1 MDIFPKYISSSLH
14 FLNWETQRGSHNPY
28 YHLLSWG
35 ANTGWRWPLALC
47 MAWQGHS
54 AVRILVWF
62 SRLLLHQGV
71 GGTGSWDRIHDS
83 DCGLATI
90 SNEFGGK
97 LWDLSFLTCLLRSL
111 GHASIM
117 SWYTCTMSPYSVSE
131 PFRDAPA
138 RLFSSKFQLTDG
150 RINLPLL
157 SIEAVWI

>member
-28 YHLLSWG
+28 YHLPSWG

-71 GGTGSWDRIHDS
+71 GGTRSWDRIHDS
-83 DCGLATI
+83 DCGLATKSLGASYETQFPHLPLEKSGSCLYNVLVSRAPSHLI
-90 SNEFGGK
+90 LSLNPSVMLLQGS
-97 LWDLSFLTCLLRSL
+97 LVLSFSLR
-111 GHASIM
+111 M
-117 SWYTCTMSPYSVSE
+117 DV
-131 PFRDAPA
+131 F
-138 RLFSSKFQLTDG
+138 LFIK
-150 RINLPLL
+150 
-157 SIEAVWI
+157 AVWI